1 MQIFKGII
9 HNTSRSNQ
17 TVAAAYFIF
26 LFAFLTNLSAHNV
39 RGKSPP
45 PSPLILYIEQAI

>member
-9 HNTSRSNQ
+9 HKTSRSNPLV
-17 TVAAAYFIF
+17 TAAYFIY
-26 LFAFLTNLSAHNV
+26 LYAFLTNLSAHNV

-45 PSPLILYIEQAI
+45 PPPLILYIDQAI